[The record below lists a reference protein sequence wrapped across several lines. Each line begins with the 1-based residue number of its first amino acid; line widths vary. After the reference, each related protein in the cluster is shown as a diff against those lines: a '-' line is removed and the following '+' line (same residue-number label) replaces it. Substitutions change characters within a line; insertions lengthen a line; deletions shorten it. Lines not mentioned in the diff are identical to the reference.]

1 MFSDTDFREFLAGV
15 VAFARSVALRHA
27 PFDLLH
33 VEGIEFWRQGRELGL
48 PEATDS
54 WGNQE
59 IQHMLWL
66 RAGAKPGGGG
76 GSLARER
83 ETKGEMELERELR
96 MCRARL
102 AAQDEMMMGVVKV
115 KQESNDA
122 KSAAQAQLKDAQ
134 QALVHAIASRR
145 SELQALHAQMTQVC
159 FLKSLSYIVRDLI
172 Q

>member
-66 RAGAKPGGGG
+66 RAGAKQGEGRGGVRGGGV
-76 GSLARER
+76 SLARER
-83 ETKGEMELERELR
+83 ERRRERWSWR
-96 MCRARL
+96 
-102 AAQDEMMMGVVKV
+102 
-115 KQESNDA
+115 ES
-122 KSAAQAQLKDAQ
+122 
-134 QALVHAIASRR
+134 
-145 SELQALHAQMTQVC
+145 
-159 FLKSLSYIVRDLI
+159 
-172 Q
+172 